1 MSPGSYTRSVQ
12 LFFLYAFI
20 TPFSRLSN
28 RNMKVVFAQVVA
40 LAVGAS
46 AFNGEIR
53 TWGTT
58 SRVRKKMCCLE
69 FG

>member
-1 MSPGSYTRSVQ
+1 
-12 LFFLYAFI
+12 
-20 TPFSRLSN
+20 
-28 RNMKVVFAQVVA
+28 MKVVFAQVVA